1 MSKAKTILAWW
12 KKLPLWVRIPLSI
25 VLVAALFVLI
35 IESAMRLLR
44 PSRSSA
50 YAPAVSARV
59 ELQERDAEK
68 LKEAMDK
75 ADKRTLEIKKE
86 IDRENNTLRDTEKDI
101 ADCDSIDCVD
111 AVLAKY
117 HKRPRDRRDR
127 EDND

>member
-1 MSKAKTILAWW
+1 MTKAKAIFAWW

-35 IESAMRLLR
+35 VELALRVFR

-59 ELQERDAEK
+59 ELQESNAEK

-75 ADKRTLEIKKE
+75 ADKRYLEIKKE
-86 IDRENNTLRDTEKDI
+86 LDRENNTLRDTEKDV

-111 AVLAKY
+111 GVIAK
-117 HKRPRDRRDR
+117 HAKGARDRRER
-127 EDND
+127 EHND